1 MIPDH
6 YRQAMQGILSMNNT
20 MGVHGQNNNI
30 LFLSNGFE
38 EVLLFDILE
47 DGQLQKNEERMTL
60 NHLKQIVHLYL
71 RDSSEV
77 PEAKNQLVVVD
88 DCGE

>member
-1 MIPDH
+1 MNDDADDVTRVVRLSAPEKVLAEFDMIPDH

-47 DGQLQKNEERMTL
+47 DGQL
-60 NHLKQIVHLYL
+60 
-71 RDSSEV
+71 
-77 PEAKNQLVVVD
+77 
-88 DCGE
+88 